1 MADATSTTTEESP
14 GTPRPDGRTARAIRT
29 REAVVEALLGLIEE
43 GNLRPTAHQ
52 IAQRAG
58 VSLRSVFQHFSDL
71 DTLFSLAAKR
81 HIERYSVMLE
91 PISTDLSLV
100 ERIDALV
107 SQQGRL
113 FEAVTPVRRAA
124 TLMEP
129 FSEEILSHVRRGQ
142 HTTRALAAR
151 LFHQELA
158 PLDDSDRRATLDAL
172 AAVSSWNFWDTLR
185 RLQGLSVA
193 RAQDTLRH
201 LYLSLLGG

>member
-1 MADATSTTTEESP
+1 MADGTSTTTEEPP
-14 GTPRPDGRTARAIRT
+14 GPARPDGRTARAIRT
-29 REAVVEALLGLIEE
+29 REAVVEALLGLIED

-52 IAQRAG
+52 IAERAG

-91 PISTDLSLV
+91 PIPAGLSLT
-100 ERIDALV
+100 ERVDALV
-107 SQQGRL
+107 TQQGRL

-142 HTTRALAAR
+142 QTVRALASH
-151 LFHQELA
+151 LFEEELA
-158 PLDDSDRRATLDAL
+158 ALDEADRRTTLDAL

-185 RLQGLSVA
+185 RLQDLSVA
-193 RAQDTLRH
+193 RAQDALRR
-201 LYLSLLGG
+201 LFLSLLGG